1 MSDTSAVPVDEAH
14 EVTDD
19 RSAMGST
26 GSAPKRSR
34 AWWPWLVVAVVVIVA
49 GVVAGLVL
57 ARPSADD
64 GPRNSL
70 TLMAQA
76 ARSGDWNAVNS
87 YIDVEVVA
95 GHYADAA
102 FAQAMGTATA
112 SVDPTMP
119 TSSGMGGSRP
129 QTGPSAM
136 RKVFVARTV
145 QSLRTIVERGDVDAT
160 AGGLQ
165 SLMLVGKAE
174 SVDVRE
180 STATVTVVIPGAGGK
195 SETVT
200 LTMKNIDERWQIVA
214 VDGISSLLG
223 TTAEE
228 PQADG

>member
-19 RSAMGST
+19 RSAMGSS

-34 AWWPWLVVAVVVIVA
+34 VWWPWLVVAAVIIVA

-57 ARPSADD
+57 VRPSADD

-76 ARSGDWNAVNS
+76 ARSGDWSAVNT
-87 YIDVEVVA
+87 YIDVEAVA
-95 GHYADAA
+95 GHYADMA
-102 FAQAMGTATA
+102 FAQASGTGTA
-112 SVDPTMP
+112 SVDATMP
-119 TSSGMGGSRP
+119 KSSAMGGSRP
-129 QTGPSAM
+129 QTGPTTM
-136 RKVFVARTV
+136 RKVFVVRTV
-145 QSLRTIVERGDVDAT
+145 QSLKTIVERGELDAN

-165 SLMLVGKAE
+165 SLMLIGKAE
-174 SVDVRE
+174 SVDADE
-180 STATVTVVIPGAGGK
+180 STAKVTVAIPGPGGK
-195 SETVT
+195 NETVT
-200 LTMKNIDERWQIVA
+200 LTMKNMGERWRIVA

-228 PQADG
+228 PQVGG